1 MKKIIN
7 IFCTVAA
14 LLAVFACQEKQGQ
27 ETRQTV
33 DLRYRA
39 MDSYDVAA
47 TSAQAINI
55 LVVSTDPWT
64 VTSDHP
70 DWCIISQEEGP
81 GSDREQ
87 VHLGQA
93 ESTSVRIQYYDNPSL
108 EDREDKITIQSEY
121 WVGKVITVRQK
132 GLAFLTIP
140 DADLDQTVIKGGGE
154 YTIHIKSNQNWTA
167 KVTEGDWINITDGL
181 SGSLDGDIVLS
192 AENNPKEKRYAS
204 ITIYDRHNVAMYVAK
219 FTQEGLQ
226 LDLAKT
232 ELRTDYNQA
241 SVSVDIVSNAKWTV
255 AKSSEADDWFTIDN
269 TSGNGNGT
277 IKITLTPND
286 EDAVRKADLIV
297 KNVIETEG
305 EYQAEKTIVL
315 KQAYHVV
322 PKRYYLDKDE
332 MSLWKSDQANAP
344 VYTAGVGTF
353 FNYPSRLNR
362 GDMPMGTYSFCWSN
376 IQTNPE
382 VADAAR
388 ARHWFCFSESA
399 ELKCDLRPFDDG
411 GKIGFSFN
419 AAGDGNKPSPDT
431 IYEVDFSQPV
441 VFTVKFEPN
450 NVFYTDDE
458 GNTTEYCHVQF
469 YVNDVPGS
477 SFDTS
482 HDLFRTC
489 YWGAKIN
496 MYVGMYNC
504 GSGVCEWYE
513 YSEPIEWN

>member
-1 MKKIIN
+1 MKKLIN
-7 IFCTVAA
+7 ILCAVAA
-14 LLAVFACQEKQGQ
+14 LLAVFACQEKPGQ

-33 DLRYRA
+33 ELRYRA
-39 MDSYDVAA
+39 MDNYDVAA
-47 TSAQAINI
+47 TSAQAITI
-55 LVVSTDPWT
+55 LVASTDPWT

-81 GSDREQ
+81 ASDREQ

-93 ESTSVRIQYYDNPSL
+93 EPTSVRIQYYDNPSL

-132 GLAFLTIP
+132 GIAFLTVP
-140 DADLDQTVIKGGGE
+140 DEDLDQDVIKAGGD
-154 YTIHIKSNQNWTA
+154 YTIRIRSNQNWSA
-167 KVTEGDWINITDGL
+167 KVTGGDWVSISDGATGN
-181 SGSLDGDIVLS
+181 SNGTVTVTAADN
-192 AENNPKEKRYAS
+192 AQEKRYAEV
-204 ITIYDRHNVAMYVAK
+204 TIYDRHDVAMYKVK
-219 FTQEGLQ
+219 FTQDGIQ
-226 LDLAKT
+226 LELAKT
-232 ELRTDYNQA
+232 EFREDYKPT
-241 SVSVDIVSNAKWTV
+241 SVSMEIVSNAKWSV
-255 AKSSEADDWFTIDN
+255 SKESEADDWITID
-269 TSGNGNGT
+269 TPTGEGNGT
-277 IKITLTPND
+277 IKLTLNQND
-286 EDAVRKADLIV
+286 EDAVRKANIVV
-297 KNVIETEG
+297 KNIIEADG
-305 EYQAEKTIVL
+305 DYQAVKTIII
-315 KQAYHVV
+315 KQAYHVI
-322 PKRYYLDKDE
+322 PKRYYLDNDE

-344 VYTAGVGTF
+344 VYTPGVGTF

-419 AAGDGNKPSPDT
+419 AAGDGNKPEPST
-431 IYEVDFSQPV
+431 IYNVDFSQPV

-450 NVFYTDDE
+450 NVFYTDEE
-458 GNTTEYCHVQF
+458 GNSTEYCHVQF
-469 YVNDVPGS
+469 YVNDEPGS

-496 MYVGMYNC
+496 LYVGMYNC

-513 YSEPIEWN
+513 YSEPIDWN